1 MSKQTTPIIRFYWRA
16 TKRGGAIRAY
26 LTCGKQRT
34 YGGITGCYC
43 TKEEWAQ
50 LTPDGSLRNP
60 DTASEIVIALS
71 RMLVDLRLMA
81 TAAEMK
87 KELEEYN
94 YNPLAIPTFQDTMKE
109 VLVKYLTKNTPRK
122 TDISAI
128 VDRIMT
134 DGEGKA

>member
-1 MSKQTTPIIRFYWRA
+1 
-16 TKRGGAIRAY
+16 
-26 LTCGKQRT
+26 
-34 YGGITGCYC
+34 
-43 TKEEWAQ
+43 
-50 LTPDGSLRNP
+50 
-60 DTASEIVIALS
+60 
-71 RMLVDLRLMA
+71 MLVDLRLMA